1 MSRHRG
7 RGVALFA
14 GVTALVG
21 LIFGGR
27 YATLS
32 AAQAPAADAGAQGAV
47 QTPSAGASSS
57 PGPSAS
63 SSSSPSPT
71 ESASPPAE
79 DRTVD
84 GSVSQ
89 TPYGPVQVAV
99 TFTGSRITA
108 VKELES
114 PDDRG
119 RSIAINQYAAPILQ
133 REVLASQSAKVDTVS
148 GATYTS
154 AGYLQS
160 LQAALD
166 KAG

>member
-21 LIFGGR
+21 LVFAGR

-32 AAQAPAADAGAQGAV
+32 TAQAPAAHSGAQGAA
-47 QTPSAGASSS
+47 QTPA
-57 PGPSAS
+57 PSAS
-63 SSSSPSPT
+63 SSSSPSPAG
-71 ESASPPAE
+71 SASPAAA

-84 GSVSQ
+84 GPVSQ

-99 TFTGSRITA
+99 TLAGSRITA
-108 VKELES
+108 VKELQS

-119 RSIAINQYAAPILQ
+119 RSIAINEYAAPILQ
-133 REVLASQSAKVDTVS
+133 QEVIRSQSAKVDTVS

-166 KAG
+166 KAR